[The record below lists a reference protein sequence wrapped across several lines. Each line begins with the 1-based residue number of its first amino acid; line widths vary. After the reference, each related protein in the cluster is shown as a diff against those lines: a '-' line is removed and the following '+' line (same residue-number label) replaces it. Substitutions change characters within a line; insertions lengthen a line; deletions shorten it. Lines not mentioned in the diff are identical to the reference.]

1 MKMREA
7 AGKAIEEALK
17 QSGTYKIVFVIAL
30 QSGRLNPMDVATIRT
45 ILRACPIIE
54 SNYGI
59 IINKVAPRRVVG
71 MKEKVQTLCAPM
83 FEEIPSSPW
92 IFVNPNDDILDD
104 EEDKFVEPSEELL
117 RFLERMPKIDI
128 APEEVGRVDV
138 HDMDDRFQK
147 YESMIADFQK
157 DKEALQQNIA
167 RQDEHIKSLLQSK
180 GGAQGSC
187 CGHR

>member
-17 QSGTYKIVFVIAL
+17 QSGTYKIVFIIAL

-59 IINKVAPRRVVG
+59 IINKVAPRRVAG
-71 MKEKVQTLCAPM
+71 MKENVQTLCALM

-104 EEDKFVEPSEELL
+104 EENKLVEPSEELL
-117 RFLERMPKIDI
+117 RFLERMPRIDI
-128 APEEVGRVDV
+128 APEDVGKVDAREMESLIV
-138 HDMDDRFQK
+138 KF
-147 YESMIADFQK
+147 ESMIERFQK
-157 DKEALQQNIA
+157 DKEALQENIA
-167 RQDEHIKSLLQSK
+167 RQDEHIKTLLQSQS
-180 GGAQGSC
+180 GDS
-187 CGHR
+187 